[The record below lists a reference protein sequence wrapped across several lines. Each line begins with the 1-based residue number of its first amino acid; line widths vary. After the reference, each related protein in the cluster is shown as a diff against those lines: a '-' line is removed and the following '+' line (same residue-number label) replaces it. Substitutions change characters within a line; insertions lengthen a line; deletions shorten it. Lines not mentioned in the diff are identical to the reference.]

1 MWNLPVL
8 AWNACSTTIIRGL
21 TGSIVC
27 NMAVLPALHG
37 SASCGWG
44 FLPAPQLV
52 REPME
57 LSGLTSNSITI
68 QKQMAWRKGKTEHGR
83 QLRRSGVRGPE
94 STGPVLQVYSHA
106 QVRRLYGSFSPQ
118 CVGLGV

>member
-1 MWNLPVL
+1 MQPHRNKHALWMWNLPVL
-8 AWNACSTTIIRGL
+8 AWNACSTTVIRGL
-21 TGSIVC
+21 TGCIIC
-27 NMAVLPALHG
+27 NMA
-37 SASCGWG
+37 

-57 LSGLTSNSITI
+57 LSGLTSNYITI
-68 QKQMAWRKGKTEHGR
+68 RKQMAWRKGKTEHGR
-83 QLRRSGVRGPE
+83 QLRCSGVRGPE